1 MFLEGEKDLPYISL
15 AQGEKQMNEKDDLID
30 LLIHDLK
37 GPLSVAS
44 ASVASLL
51 RKTDRY
57 GPLTDRQRRALE
69 RISRTTRKAQTL
81 LQEMLEISRS
91 EEGLFREERFPI
103 GKALRES
110 LLDAVEI
117 IASPMAERIRGAKDE
132 KEFRHFLEEQGI
144 FIDIK
149 GKYRTSPFFHDQG
162 KVQQILRNLLSNAL
176 KYRKRRVEV
185 SISGEADL
193 VVSIEDD
200 GKGIPHEEREAV
212 FNRFVRL
219 TEGKTPGV
227 PGLGLGLA
235 GVKTLVEAM
244 GGEISLV
251 SRQGLG
257 TNFRVRIPP
266 LGSHGKGRIS

>member
-1 MFLEGEKDLPYISL
+1 
-15 AQGEKQMNEKDDLID
+15 
-30 LLIHDLK
+30 
-37 GPLSVAS
+37 
-44 ASVASLL
+44 
-51 RKTDRY
+51 
-57 GPLTDRQRRALE
+57 
-69 RISRTTRKAQTL
+69 
-81 LQEMLEISRS
+81 
-91 EEGLFREERFPI
+91 
-103 GKALRES
+103 
-110 LLDAVEI
+110 
-117 IASPMAERIRGAKDE
+117 MAERIRGAKDE

-176 KYRKRRVEV
+176 KYRKRRVDV

-193 VVSIEDD
+193 LVSIEDD

-212 FNRFVRL
+212 FSRFVRL

-227 PGLGLGLA
+227 PGVGLGLA

-251 SRQGLG
+251 SQQGLG

-266 LGSHGKGRIS
+266 LGFHGKGRIS

>member
-1 MFLEGEKDLPYISL
+1 
-15 AQGEKQMNEKDDLID
+15 MNEKDYLID

-51 RKTDRY
+51 NKTDRY
-57 GPLTDRQRRALE
+57 GPLTDRQKHTIE
-69 RISRTTRKAQTL
+69 RIWRNTRKAQAL
-81 LQEMLEISRS
+81 LQEMLEILRS
-91 EEGLFREERFPI
+91 EHGLFREERFPI
-103 GKALRES
+103 AKALRES

-117 IASPMAERIRGAKDE
+117 VVSPLAEGIRRAKDE
-132 KEFRHFLEEQGI
+132 QEFRRILEEQGI
-144 FIDIK
+144 FIDIR

-176 KYRKRRVEV
+176 KYRKRRVDV
-185 SISGEADL
+185 SISGKADL
-193 VVSIEDD
+193 IISIEDD
-200 GKGIPHEEREAV
+200 GKGIPHEEREAI

-235 GVKTLVEAM
+235 GVKALVEAM
-244 GGEISLV
+244 GGEINLV
-251 SRQGLG
+251 SRQGFG